1 MAMAVQW
8 VRSLIFMVTIYAWMA
23 VLGLVFAPY
32 ALFSKRGAL
41 RACKTYA
48 RTTIWLARWMVG
60 IRGEV
65 RGNVPTGEVVIA
77 AKHQSFFD
85 IILIFDAIPHGKFIM
100 KRELLW
106 TPIIGMYARR
116 LGCIPVNR
124 GKRGAA
130 VAKMVKDV
138 SKEFTE
144 PGQLVIYPQGTRVA
158 PGVYKPY
165 KVGTAVL
172 YEGLGF
178 PCVPAA
184 TNVGVFWPRSG
195 ILRKPGHAIVEFLDP
210 IEPGV
215 NRDSFLARL
224 EEVIETRS
232 NALMREVG
240 FDPDAV
246 HR

>member
-1 MAMAVQW
+1 MRTGFQW
-8 VRSLIFMVTIYAWMA
+8 IRSLIFMITIYAWMLI
-23 VLGLVFAPY
+23 LGIVFAPY
-32 ALFSKRGAL
+32 ALFTKRGAL
-41 RACKTYA
+41 QACKTYA
-48 RTTIWLARWMVG
+48 LSTIWLARWMVG
-60 IRGEV
+60 IRCEV
-65 RGNVPTGEVVIA
+65 RGSPPHEEVVIG
-77 AKHQSFFD
+77 AKHQSFLD
-85 IILIFDAIPHGKFIM
+85 IIMIFSAIPHGKFIM

-138 SKEFTE
+138 AKEFTE

-158 PGVYKPY
+158 PGVQKPY

-178 PCVPAA
+178 PCVPVA
-184 TNVGVFWPRSG
+184 TNAGVFWPRSG
-195 ILRKPGHAIVEFLDP
+195 IMRKPGLAIVDFLEP

-215 NRDSFLARL
+215 ARDEFLDRL
-224 EEVIETRS
+224 EQEIETRS
-232 NALMREVG
+232 NSLMREVG
-240 FDPDAV
+240 FDPDGV
-246 HR
+246 H

>member
-1 MAMAVQW
+1 MLKALQW
-8 VRSLIFMVTIYAWMA
+8 LRSLVFMITIYAWML
-23 VLGLVFAPY
+23 VLGIVFAPY
-32 ALFSKRGAL
+32 AMFAKRGAL

-48 RTTIWLARWMVG
+48 KTTMWLASWMVG
-60 IRGEV
+60 IRCEV
-65 RGNVPTGEVVIA
+65 RGAVPTGEVVVG
-77 AKHQSFFD
+77 AKHQSFLD
-85 IILIFDAIPHGKFIM
+85 IIMIFNSVPHGKFIM

-138 SKEFTE
+138 AKEFSE

-158 PGVYKPY
+158 PGALKPY

-178 PCVPAA
+178 PCVPVA
-184 TNVGVFWPRSG
+184 TNAGVFWPRTG
-195 ILRKPGHAIVEFLDP
+195 IMRKPGLAVVDFLDP

-215 NRDSFLARL
+215 ERAAFLGRL
-224 EEVIETRS
+224 EDVIETRS
-232 NALMREVG
+232 NALMQEAG
-240 FDPDAV
+240 FDPHGV
-246 HR
+246 H

>member
-1 MAMAVQW
+1 MSKAVQW
-8 VRSLIFMVTIYAWMA
+8 VRSLVFMFVIYLWMLI
-23 VLGLVFAPY
+23 LGIVFLPY
-32 ALFSKRGAL
+32 AIFAKTGAL

-48 RTTIWLARWMVG
+48 RSTLWLAHWMVG
-60 IRGEV
+60 IRSEV
-65 RGNVPTGEVVIA
+65 RGTPPTGEVVIG
-77 AKHQSFFD
+77 AKHQSFLD
-85 IILIFDAIPHGKFIM
+85 IIMIFNAIPHGKFIM

-124 GKRGAA
+124 GKKGAA

-138 SKEFTE
+138 AKEFTE

-158 PGVYKPY
+158 PGAKKPY

-178 PCVPAA
+178 PCVPVA
-184 TNVGVFWPRSG
+184 TNAGVFWPRTG
-195 ILRKPGHAIVEFLDP
+195 LMRKPGLAIVDFLEPIGPGVEREEFL
-210 IEPGV
+210 E
-215 NRDSFLARL
+215 RL
-224 EEVIETRS
+224 ENAIETRS
-232 NALMREVG
+232 DALMQEVG

-246 HR
+246 H

>member
-1 MAMAVQW
+1 MFMALQW
-8 VRSLIFMVTIYAWMA
+8 LRSLIFMITIYVWMLI
-23 VLGLVFAPY
+23 LGLVFAPY

-48 RTTIWLARWMVG
+48 RTTRWLARWMVG
-60 IRGEV
+60 IRSEV
-65 RGNVPTGEVVIA
+65 RGPVPTGEVVIG
-77 AKHQSFFD
+77 AKHQSFLD
-85 IILIFDAIPHGKFIM
+85 IIMIFDAIPHGKFIM

-124 GKRGAA
+124 GKKGAA

-138 SKEFTE
+138 SREFSE

-158 PGVYKPY
+158 PGVSKPY

-184 TNVGVFWPRSG
+184 TNVGVFWPRTG
-195 ILRKPGHAIVEFLDP
+195 ILRKPGLAIVEFLDP

-215 NRDSFLARL
+215 DRKDFLERL
-224 EEVIETRS
+224 EQMIETRS
-232 NALMREVG
+232 NDLMRETG
-240 FDPDAV
+240 FDPDGV
-246 HR
+246 H